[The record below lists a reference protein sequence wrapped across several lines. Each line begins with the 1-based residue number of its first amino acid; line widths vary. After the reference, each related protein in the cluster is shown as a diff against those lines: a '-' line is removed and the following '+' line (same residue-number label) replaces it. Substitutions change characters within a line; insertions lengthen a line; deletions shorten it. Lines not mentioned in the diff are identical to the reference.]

1 MLLAAYSE
9 SYRIDTANGGH
20 THAFVDEKNDD
31 DDDEEDDDD
40 ADEDADAEEWQH
52 LHSISSQLSLNHSNA
67 SPMAVSS
74 AVLFEHTLAP
84 R

>member
-40 ADEDADAEEWQH
+40 ADEDADAEE
-52 LHSISSQLSLNHSNA
+52 
-67 SPMAVSS
+67 
-74 AVLFEHTLAP
+74 
-84 R
+84 